1 MTSEDEEFLTELYRN
16 LTKQA
21 VPPTSPLYVA
31 LEELPGQVMGTDAVK
46 LLCRT
51 ITMTTPGEAF
61 FLTGLRGSGKTVQ
74 LLRLKQDLQRR
85 GFAVVMFSAEDYLNM
100 HEPLNVVDVLFF
112 LVGAISDQ
120 AVEYDLIEKG
130 DSATSWGWSRL
141 WQWLADL
148 PSRTDVTG
156 AALGARIGGL
166 GGLTTTT
173 TLKAE
178 LRRDTAFV
186 TQLRKFL
193 RGRLSELVEQA
204 NEIVGDMVD
213 EMRRRWTDGEWKGL
227 VVIVDSLDHNRAVDS
242 EKFQQ
247 VRRALVN
254 LFDKDYDNL
263 RLAGC
268 RTVFTLPMYVPIS
281 AAKALRRVTN
291 LRVTDRERKRNA
303 DGIAAARQ
311 VVLQRAPKGRLDRLL
326 DDDTIDRLVL
336 ASGGHLRILLA
347 LAMEVVTQAESLPV
361 DDTTV
366 TSAIQQVRNGMLPLA
381 DDQRAM
387 LRRVAT
393 SHELPLATQGDW
405 DVVASLLDQH
415 FVLGYQNGEA
425 WYDVHPLLNDEID
438 SEPTRW

>member
-1 MTSEDEEFLTELYRN
+1 MTPGDEEFLTELYRN

-21 VPPTSPLYVA
+21 VPPMSPMYVP
-31 LEELPGQVMGTDAVK
+31 LEQLPGQVMGPDAVK

-74 LLRLKQDLQRR
+74 LLRLRQDLQRR

-120 AVEYDLIEKG
+120 AVEYDLIDKG
-130 DSATSWGWSRL
+130 DSATSRGWSRL
-141 WQWLADL
+141 WQWLSDL

-156 AALGARIGGL
+156 VEVSTTVLGTKAS
-166 GGLTTTT
+166 
-173 TLKAE
+173 LKAE

-186 TQLRKFL
+186 AQLRESL

-204 NEIVGDMVD
+204 NHIVGDLVD
-213 EMRRRWTDGEWKGL
+213 EMRRRWKNGEWKGL

-268 RTVFTLPMYVPIS
+268 RTVFTLPMYVQIS
-281 AAKALRRVTN
+281 AAKAPRRVTN
-291 LRVTDRERKRNA
+291 LRVTDRERKPNP
-303 DGIAAARQ
+303 DGLVAARE
-311 VVLQRAPKGRLDRLL
+311 VLLHRAPGRKLNRLL
-326 DDDTIDRLVL
+326 DDDAVDRLVL
-336 ASGGHLRILLA
+336 ASGGHLRILLG
-347 LAMEVVTQAESLPV
+347 LVMEVVTQAESLPV
-361 DDTTV
+361 DDATV
-366 TSAIQQVRNGMLPLA
+366 TAAIQQVRNGMLPLA
-381 DDQRAM
+381 DDQRDM
-387 LRRVAT
+387 LRRVAAA
-393 SHELPLATQGDW
+393 HELPLGSQDDW
-405 DVVASLLDQH
+405 DVVATLLDQH
-415 FVLGYQNGEA
+415 FVLGYQNGEP
-425 WYDVHPLLNDEID
+425 WYDVHPLLHDEIA
-438 SEPTRW
+438 SAPAAG

>member
-1 MTSEDEEFLTELYRN
+1 MTPEDEEFLTELYRN

-21 VPPTSPLYVA
+21 VAPDSPLYVP
-31 LEELPGQVMGTDAVK
+31 LEQLPGQVMGPDAVR

-74 LLRLKQDLQRR
+74 LLRLKQDLARQ

-120 AVEYDLIEKG
+120 AVDDGLIEAG
-130 DSATSWGWSRL
+130 DSLMSRGWSRL
-141 WQWLADL
+141 WQWLATL
-148 PSRTDVTG
+148 PSRTDLTG
-156 AALGARIGGL
+156 AEVSTTLLGTKAS
-166 GGLTTTT
+166 
-173 TLKAE
+173 LKAE

-186 TQLRKFL
+186 VQLREFL

-204 NEIVGDMVD
+204 NQIVDDLVA
-213 EMRRRWTDGEWKGL
+213 EMRQRWTEGEWKGL

-263 RLAGC
+263 RLAQC

-281 AAKALRRVTN
+281 AAKAVRRVTN
-291 LRVTDRERKRNA
+291 LRVTDRERKPNA
-303 DGIAAARQ
+303 DGLAAART
-311 VVLQRAPKGRLDRLL
+311 VLLRRAPACQLNRLL
-326 DDDTIDRLVL
+326 DDDTVERLVL
-336 ASGGHLRILLA
+336 ASGGHLRILLG
-347 LAMEVVTQAESLPV
+347 LVMEVVTQAESLPV
-361 DDTTV
+361 DDATV
-366 TSAIQQVRNGMLPLA
+366 MAAIQQVRNGMLPLA
-381 DDQRAM
+381 DDQRGM
-387 LRRVAT
+387 LRRVAA
-393 SHELPLATQGDW
+393 SHELPLASQDDW
-405 DVVASLLDQH
+405 NVVATLLDQH
-415 FVLGYQNGEA
+415 FVLGYQNGQP
-425 WYDVHPLLNDEID
+425 WYDVHPLLHDEI
-438 SEPTRW
+438 SRVPAPG

>member
-1 MTSEDEEFLTELYRN
+1 MTHEDEEFLTELYRN

-21 VPPTSPLYVA
+21 VPPTSPLYVP
-31 LEELPGQVMGTDAVK
+31 LEELPGQVMGTDAVR

-130 DSATSWGWSRL
+130 DSATSRGWSRL

-156 AALGARIGGL
+156 ATLGTRIGGP
-166 GGLTTTT
+166 GTLTTTA

-186 TQLRKFL
+186 AQLRKFL

-204 NEIVGDMVD
+204 NEIVGDMVG

-263 RLAGC
+263 RLTGC
-268 RTVFTLPMYVPIS
+268 RTVFTLPMYVSIS

-291 LRVTDRERKRNA
+291 LRVTDRERKRNV
-303 DGIAAARQ
+303 DGIAAARK

-326 DDDTIDRLVL
+326 DEGTIDRLVL
-336 ASGGHLRILLA
+336 ASGGHLRILLG
-347 LAMEVVTQAESLPV
+347 LVMEVVTQAESLPV

-425 WYDVHPLLNDEID
+425 WYDVHPLLYDEID
-438 SEPTRW
+438 SEPTPW